1 MGLSK
6 EVTDPKREVA
16 SIITKNGVR
25 EKSSQKRGCQGVSH
39 HDEEEGAI
47 TLLEDI
53 GWSSEQ
59 GADGRERRNRL
70 EPRGGG
76 IEEVAGGG
84 TWVGD
89 REQSSQEHGRNRRP
103 LGTSEGLKDRAEEAA
118 TEGVVPVPGK

>member
-6 EVTDPKREVA
+6 EATDPKREVA
-16 SIITKNGVR
+16 FIITKKGVR
-25 EKSSQKRGCQGVSH
+25 EKSSQQRGCQGGSH

-47 TLLEDI
+47 TFSEDI

-59 GADGRERRNRL
+59 GADVRARRSPL

-76 IEEVAGGG
+76 MEEVAGGG

-89 REQSSQEHGRNRRP
+89 REKNSQEHGRNRRP